1 MDRTGIERVMA
12 TVRHLSR
19 PPIVEAVLDFRT
31 RLPAGL
37 NSEALDAAASE
48 VSVDYPTRKQQWMIE
63 GSFAFAI
70 EGDQPVSSSSRR
82 PNGFVYHSK
91 DGKQVAQFRLDGFT
105 FSRLA
110 PYTSWD
116 EVVPEAFRLWNIYRR
131 VAQPE
136 GLFRVGV
143 RYINRIRLPEAPREL
158 NDLLTSAPQVPP
170 GLPQTVMGFLAQVLV
185 PLDMPST
192 KANIIQALG
201 ALPAAPPGFLL
212 LDIDVIREEELDVA
226 DDILRPIF
234 ERLRDFKNKAFFNS
248 LKDDL
253 LREFE

>member
-1 MDRTGIERVMA
+1 
-12 TVRHLSR
+12 
-19 PPIVEAVLDFRT
+19 
-31 RLPAGL
+31 
-37 NSEALDAAASE
+37 
-48 VSVDYPTRKQQWMIE
+48 
-63 GSFAFAI
+63 
-70 EGDQPVSSSSRR
+70 
-82 PNGFVYHSK
+82 
-91 DGKQVAQFRLDGFT
+91 
-105 FSRLA
+105 
-110 PYTSWD
+110 
-116 EVVPEAFRLWNIYRR
+116 
-131 VAQPE
+131 
-136 GLFRVGV
+136 
-143 RYINRIRLPEAPREL
+143 
-158 NDLLTSAPQVPP
+158 
-170 GLPQTVMGFLAQVLV
+170 MGFLAQVLV